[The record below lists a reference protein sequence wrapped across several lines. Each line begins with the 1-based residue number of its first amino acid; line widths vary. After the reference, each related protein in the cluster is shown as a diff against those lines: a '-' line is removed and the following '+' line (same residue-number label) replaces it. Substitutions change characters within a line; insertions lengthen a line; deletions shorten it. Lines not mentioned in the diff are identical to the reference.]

1 MFNIGYYKHSYNT
14 KLYKRLTAVY
24 SVLVSWIARSVIM
37 KSIFQLPLP
46 AIRTCVRL
54 AAIQQW
60 RWTAQRIGAIC
71 NDGSRFSTYW
81 RRQPF
86 LNGRPFPN
94 GQPFLTT
101 TDTTVAVVDASRLL
115 TFERCPRHLS
125 PRHLRCLHQ

>member
-1 MFNIGYYKHSYNT
+1 
-14 KLYKRLTAVY
+14 
-24 SVLVSWIARSVIM
+24 M

-94 GQPFLTT
+94 GRPFLTT
-101 TDTTVAVVDASRLL
+101 TDTTVAVVDASRIL
-115 TFERCPRHLS
+115 TFERCP
-125 PRHLRCLHQ
+125 PNVVRCPHHVPCGS